1 LSRTCRRLES
11 ASGGFEKIHVSPAML
26 RQALHDHQA
35 EERVGER
42 IPIDG
47 EGLFQSDRGSGYG
60 SAGDP
65 AATTSAGREDRVRRG
80 GAGGRDIEDGPN
92 EEDADGEGQPAVYDG
107 GHNEDDGDHDVEDDD
122 EDEDDDEE
130 DEDEDEDEDD
140 DPPRPVHVRLWQ
152 TVKAGIRIVANVEN
166 LWDDS
171 VTPDSSTSSSSRRR
185 RRDDPGAGGVV
196 DDSRRTV
203 ADAES
208 RSRYQRDLELHLR
221 DSVSSQHHYPFYFR
235 TRNLIVLF
243 WFVVLASSYAA
254 ERSTYKLLVDRA
266 GPFRLFAVEM
276 VTFTHSVMLLTSVLL
291 AKFVKDPTPDSSGR
305 QQHSRYVPPPS
316 PHHAISLGISI
327 IDVALMALLE
337 SIQLILVFLTGLHVP
352 PTLTVILIQF
362 TLPLTAFLTQFVHP
376 QGRCNCSPNAAA
388 DSDGTTNGNAHAS
401 AVDATPPPPPPPGD
415 PYLDSSYRNAASD
428 HRNDETDRLLS
439 QGYQFASS
447 TEDDDHDNAGAESGT
462 RRSSNTCGGLS
473 SEHVYGSLII
483 FLAVVLALIPAFYS
497 IARPDFF
504 DYAGASKMA
513 S

>member
-1 LSRTCRRLES
+1 
-11 ASGGFEKIHVSPAML
+11 ML

-35 EERVGER
+35 EAGGVERNS
-42 IPIDG
+42 D
-47 EGLFQSDRGSGYG
+47 EGPLSASGGGVGYG
-60 SAGDP
+60 SADP
-65 AATTSAGREDRVRRG
+65 ASSRVGLDARIRSNATA
-80 GAGGRDIEDGPN
+80 AAAAA
-92 EEDADGEGQPAVYDG
+92 EEDLNEGQSTAEEGSDEG
-107 GHNEDDGDHDVEDDD
+107 GEEEEDDEDVDEEDEDDDDD
-122 EDEDDDEE
+122 EDENDDA
-130 DEDEDEDEDD
+130 
-140 DPPRPVHVRLWQ
+140 PLPVYLRLWQ
-152 TVKAGIRIVANVEN
+152 AIKSGIRIVANVEN

-171 VTPDSSTSSSSRRR
+171 VTPDSSASSSLRGREGSGSSNEGGGASSDRA
-185 RRDDPGAGGVV
+185 RRD
-196 DDSRRTV
+196 TQEV
-203 ADAES
+203 ATA
-208 RSRYQRDLELHLR
+208 RSRYQRDLERHLR

-276 VTFTHSVMLLTSVLL
+276 VTFTHSVMLLSSILL
-291 AKFVKDPTPDSSGR
+291 TKFVKDPTPDSSGR

-376 QGRCNCSPNAAA
+376 QGRCNCSPHAEA
-388 DSDGTTNGNAHAS
+388 DSDGTTNGTS

-415 PYLDSSYRNAASD
+415 PYLDSSYRNATSD
-428 HRNDETDRLLS
+428 PRNDETDRLLS

-447 TEDDDHDNAGAESGT
+447 TDDDDHDNAGAESGT

-504 DYAGASKMA
+504 DYAGASK
-513 S
+513 